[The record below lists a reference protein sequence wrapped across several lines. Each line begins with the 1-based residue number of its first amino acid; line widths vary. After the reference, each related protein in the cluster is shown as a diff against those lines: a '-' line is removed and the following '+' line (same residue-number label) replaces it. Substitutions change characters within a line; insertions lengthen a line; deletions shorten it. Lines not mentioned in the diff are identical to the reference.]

1 MAMVSCRKAFT
12 AKLLQNAKKN
22 ADIFAV
28 ATDSRGSVTLG
39 EFGKQ
44 LPDRLIEFGIAEQN
58 AVAAAAGLAK
68 TGKKVFVTGP
78 ACFLAARAYEQVRWM
93 LRTTG
98 RMSELLESALVLAM
112 DL

>member
-44 LPDRLIEFGIAEQN
+44 LPDRLIEFGIADALFSAKKSLFSPN
-58 AVAAAAGLAK
+58 KAAASSIHLSAFCNIPIK
-68 TGKKVFVTGP
+68 T
-78 ACFLAARAYEQVRWM
+78 
-93 LRTTG
+93 
-98 RMSELLESALVLAM
+98 LL
-112 DL
+112 

>member
-39 EFGKQ
+39 
-44 LPDRLIEFGIAEQN
+44 DREESLCDGTSLFPCG
-58 AVAAAAGLAK
+58 AG
-68 TGKKVFVTGP
+68 V
-78 ACFLAARAYEQVRWM
+78 
-93 LRTTG
+93 
-98 RMSELLESALVLAM
+98 
-112 DL
+112 

>member
-68 TGKKVFVTGP
+68 TGKKVFVTGLFP
-78 ACFLAARAYEQVRWM
+78 CGAGV
-93 LRTTG
+93 
-98 RMSELLESALVLAM
+98 
-112 DL
+112 

>member
-44 LPDRLIEFGIAEQN
+44 LPDLSLIHI
-58 AVAAAAGLAK
+58 
-68 TGKKVFVTGP
+68 
-78 ACFLAARAYEQVRWM
+78 
-93 LRTTG
+93 
-98 RMSELLESALVLAM
+98 
-112 DL
+112 

>member
-44 LPDRLIEFGIAEQN
+44 LPDRLIEFGIAERILGQ
-58 AVAAAAGLAK
+58 VDQFPELF
-68 TGKKVFVTGP
+68 TGVYP
-78 ACFLAARAYEQVRWM
+78 
-93 LRTTG
+93 
-98 RMSELLESALVLAM
+98 VL
-112 DL
+112 

>member
-39 EFGKQ
+39 DYLSIGYFEQEMDQGITTTCIEEIWPWNRRSASAPFRSFPCSPCCFRYPPPGIHKGS
-44 LPDRLIEFGIAEQN
+44 LP
-58 AVAAAAGLAK
+58 V
-68 TGKKVFVTGP
+68 
-78 ACFLAARAYEQVRWM
+78 
-93 LRTTG
+93 
-98 RMSELLESALVLAM
+98 SAL
-112 DL
+112 